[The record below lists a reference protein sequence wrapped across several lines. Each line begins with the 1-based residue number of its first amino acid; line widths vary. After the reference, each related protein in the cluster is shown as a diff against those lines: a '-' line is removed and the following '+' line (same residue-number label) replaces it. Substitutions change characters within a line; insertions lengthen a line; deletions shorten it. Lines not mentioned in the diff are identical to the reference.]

1 MTDRFSRTE
10 LLIGKAALDRLK
22 AARVA
27 IFGVGGV
34 GGYAAEALARSGVGA
49 IDLIDDDKICI
60 TNINRQIY
68 ALSSTV
74 GKHKTDVA
82 AERIKDINPD
92 CKVTTY
98 KIFYLPE
105 TTDEID
111 FINYDYVIDAV
122 DTVTAKLLIAE
133 NAESANVPVI
143 SAMGAGNKLDPTAF
157 KVADI
162 YKTSGCPL
170 ARVMRTE
177 CKKRGIKGFK
187 AVYSEEKATRPPA
200 GAVISCKRHCVCP
213 AGTVRKCTAR
223 RDIPASI
230 SFVPP
235 VVGFIMAAE
244 VVKDLIKGDNK

>member
-1 MTDRFSRTE
+1 MSERFSRTE
-10 LLIGKAALDRLK
+10 NLIGKAAVERLK
-22 AARVA
+22 NARVA
-27 IFGVGGV
+27 VFGAGGV
-34 GGYAAEALARSGVGA
+34 GGYCLEALARSGVGA

-68 ALSSTV
+68 ALDSTL
-74 GKHKTDVA
+74 GEYKADVA
-82 AERIKDINPD
+82 EKRIKDINPD

-105 TTDEID
+105 TADEID
-111 FINYDYVIDAV
+111 FINYDYIVDAV

-170 ARVMRTE
+170 ARVMRAE